1 LVNIGCSPWKNED
14 IREGKRVLFDV
25 PEKVTVSHP
34 ELKMEDMDLLINAEV
49 AFYEVKYHLEYEGIR
64 DEELGDK
71 VSKENIPRIFRTKEE
86 KVVCEE
92 QANKDITLGSQ

>member
-25 PEKVTVSHP
+25 LEKVTVSHP
-34 ELKMEDMDLLINAEV
+34 ELKMEDMDLLINVEV

-71 VSKENIPRIFRTKEE
+71 VSEENIPRIFRTKEE

-92 QANKDITLGSQ
+92 QANKDIMLGSQ